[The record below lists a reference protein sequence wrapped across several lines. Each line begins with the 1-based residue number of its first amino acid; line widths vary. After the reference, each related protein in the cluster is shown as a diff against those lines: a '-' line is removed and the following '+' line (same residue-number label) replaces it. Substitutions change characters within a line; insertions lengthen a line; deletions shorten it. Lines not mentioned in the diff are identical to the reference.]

1 MRDIRQNRQGKQ
13 FFLGILAVGFLCI
26 QMLHG
31 ESMDTLL
38 KEYKDKN
45 DLSQRTIDENKGH
58 LILFTR
64 DRLERMHAKTLKDVL
79 KMTPFIYYHENRFG
93 LPDPLTSGAF
103 EPYRSNFIRLFID
116 GVEITQGW
124 LGSGMVLY
132 GDMDINFADHIEFYY
147 MTPSLETSVE
157 PAYMTIFI
165 YSKEPEQDSGTSL
178 DVLAGSRG
186 YNVQDVNYGGKE
198 NGVSYMLNVSRTQEK
213 RERIDNGTDNPLKRD
228 FERLQLMGYAKT
240 ETQVFHIQLMQKNT
254 DAFAGLS
261 MDATPEV
268 SEIDYQNVHLDYRY
282 MFTPH
287 WQLQLAYDMLK
298 VDVQMSD
305 DTPLLYSGAL
315 FGNNFYGKSKNSTY
329 SGELT
334 YTQQCGKHRIATGMK
349 GRVKKLDYIQEQRVG
364 NVPLIFDREDVWS
377 VFFQDQYH
385 LSKNK
390 LLNVGI
396 EYSRI
401 HRNSPRVNDDDLLQI
416 RLGYIYSGEKWRYKA
431 YLYRS
436 MFALDPFSTTLN
448 ISTFSLHKDPHTVQK
463 TWGVTQE
470 LGFEGEHYSA
480 DVMLFLLQDKDGLIQ
495 NGGDGNTKYFTTVFQ
510 YNYRFDLENRMD
522 LQLYYANYKDI
533 FTLDRLEDYSG
544 YLTFSNTYGQFD
556 FYNGVVWHQNN
567 IDDKNYFDWTS
578 SISWNVHEN
587 LTLTLKGENLLDKAK
602 ETDLYRVDPATG
614 TLLPPLEVSPID
626 RRISMELEYLF

>member
-1 MRDIRQNRQGKQ
+1 M
-13 FFLGILAVGFLCI
+13 LAIGFLSM

-31 ESMDTLL
+31 EAMDTLL

-79 KMTPFIYYHENRFG
+79 KMTPFIYYHENRYG
-93 LPDPLTSGAF
+93 LPDPLTSSLF

-124 LGSGMVLY
+124 LGSGVVLY

-213 RERIDNGTDNPLKRD
+213 RERIDNGTEHPLKRD

-240 ETQVFHIQLMQKNT
+240 DTQTFHIQLMQKNT
-254 DAFAGLS
+254 DALAGLS

-282 MFTPH
+282 KFASY
-287 WQLQLAYDMLK
+287 WQLQFAYDMLNT
-298 VDVQMSD
+298 DIRMSD
-305 DTPLLYSGAL
+305 DNPLLYSGAL
-315 FGNNFYGKSKNSTY
+315 LGNDFYGKSKNSTY

-334 YTQQCGKHRIATGMK
+334 YTRQWGNHRIATGIK
-349 GRVKKLDYIQEQRVG
+349 GRIKKLDYFKEKRVG
-364 NVPLIFDREDVWS
+364 NVPLIFDREDIWS

-385 LSKNK
+385 ISKNK
-390 LLNVGI
+390 LLNVGV

-401 HRNSPRVNDDDLLQI
+401 CRNSPRANDDDLLQI

-448 ISTFSLHKDPHTVQK
+448 LSTFNLHKDPHTLQK

-470 LGFEGEHYSA
+470 LGFDGEHYSA
-480 DVMLFLLQDKDGLIQ
+480 NVMLFLLQDKDGLLQ
-495 NGGDGNTKYFTTVFQ
+495 NGGDGNTRYLTTVFQ

-556 FYNGVVWHQNN
+556 FYNGVVWHQNS

-578 SISWNVHEN
+578 SVSWNIHEN

-602 ETDLYRVDPATG
+602 KTDLYRIDPATG
-614 TLLPPLEVSPID
+614 TLMPPLKISPID
-626 RRISMELEYLF
+626 RRVSIELEYLF